1 MAFSN
6 VLLLQLL
13 LAFHCIISAEGAHFF
28 ETGSCRGTD
37 DESLQMTADC
47 VVQQNLTGTEGQ
59 VFVLDVRDS
68 ALAPCRASLGLPG

>member
-13 LAFHCIISAEGAHFF
+13 LAFHCIISAEAGHFL

-37 DESLQMTADC
+37 DESLHGMDEC
-47 VVQQNLTGTEGQ
+47 IVPQNFTGTEGQ
-59 VFVLDVRDS
+59 VFVLVVRDS

>member
-6 VLLLQLL
+6 FLLLQLL
-13 LAFHCIISAEGAHFF
+13 LAFRCITSAEAGHFF

-37 DESLQMTADC
+37 EASHVEDC
-47 VVQQNLTGTEGQ
+47 VISQNITGTEGQ